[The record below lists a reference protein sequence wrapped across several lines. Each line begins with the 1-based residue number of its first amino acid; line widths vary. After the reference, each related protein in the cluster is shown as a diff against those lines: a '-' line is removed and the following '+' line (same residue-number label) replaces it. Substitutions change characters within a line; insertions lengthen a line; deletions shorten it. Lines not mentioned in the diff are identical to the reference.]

1 MPWWIIALVVAS
13 YLGLLFVIAYYGDK
27 RADAGRSLI
36 ANPYV
41 YALSLGVYTTAWT
54 FYGSVGRAAASGIGF
69 LPVYIG
75 ATVMIALWWTVLR
88 KIIRIAKR
96 KRITS
101 LADFISSR
109 YGKSAAL
116 AGLVTVIAVLGVTP
130 YISLQLK
137 AISTTFNVLR
147 GYPEVLTFAH
157 HEAQSIWSDTAFYV
171 ALALAAFTLVFG
183 TRKLDAAER
192 HEGMVAAIAFEAL
205 LKLLAFLAVGA
216 FVTWGMFDGIGDIF
230 ARAAQRPGLADTFVI
245 GGGSTDIYKSW
256 ASLFSLSFVS
266 MLAVMF
272 LPRQFQVAVVENVD
286 ETHLNK
292 AIWLFPLY
300 LFLFA
305 LFVLPIMFGGMLL
318 FSDGSV
324 DPDTFVLILPLLA
337 QQDALALL
345 VFLGGF
351 SAATG
356 MVIVESIALSTMVC
370 NDLVMPV
377 LFRIKAL
384 RLSERADL
392 SGLLLAIRRITI
404 VLGMLLAY
412 IYYRV
417 AGEASALVAIGLIS
431 FAAVAQF
438 APAILGGIY
447 WKGGTRSGALA
458 GLGAG
463 SAVWFYTL
471 LLPSLARSGW
481 LPMGLLEHGPFA
493 IELLRPLALFG
504 LEGLDEISHAML
516 WSMFANVGLYVTVS
530 ILTEQSA
537 REQTQAR
544 IFVDIFQDDH
554 AVERSW
560 RASGS
565 LPDLQALMTRF
576 LGARNAEQAFA
587 DYARRNDLE
596 NLQAIDA
603 ELAHYCEA
611 QLAGVIGAASARKML
626 SSVVEEEL
634 LRDGLTGLPNR
645 SLLLT
650 RLADALGH
658 GQDKEAGGSA
668 LGHGREAEA
677 GRRFALLLLTLDR
690 FHLITDSLGA
700 TVGDQLLIAVAQR
713 LADRLGPGD
722 TLARV
727 GDESFAV
734 LLDAAHDGDEAAR
747 FADKLQAVLAA
758 GFNVDGHELFT
769 TASVGIALGR
779 PEDYADP
786 GDILRDAETVTHDA
800 MRRGGERYAVFDAS
814 MRERVVAQL
823 QMETKLRQAVGDG
836 ESFRVYYQPVVHLKT
851 GLLSGFEALV
861 RLRRPDGSLVPPID
875 FIPLAEQ
882 TGLIVGIGRW
892 VLAEACRQMRA
903 WQQRYPDHPP
913 LQISVNLAG
922 RQFTEPDLV
931 EQIAAV
937 LAETGLDTASLKLEV
952 TETVLMEHV
961 DAATVVLEKL
971 EDMGIKL
978 LMDDFGTGFSSLSY
992 LHRFPI
998 DTLKIDGSFVG
1009 RMEVDRKSADIIE
1022 TIVTL
1027 AHTLNMD
1034 IIAEGV
1040 ENTRQLELLRALKV
1054 EYGQGYHF
1062 GKPLDAEAAEA
1073 MIAARPV
1080 W

>member
-1 MPWWIIALVVAS
+1 MPAWIIVLVVVA

-27 RADAGRSLI
+27 RADAGRSVI

-75 ATVMIALWWTVLR
+75 ATVMIALWWMVLR
-88 KIIRIAKR
+88 KIIRIAKQNH
-96 KRITS
+96 ITS

-116 AGLVTVIAVLGVTP
+116 AGLVTVIAVIGVTP

-137 AISTTFNVLR
+137 AISTSFNVLR
-147 GYPEVLTFAH
+147 GYPEALSFAQQ
-157 HEAQSIWSDTAFYV
+157 EPERIWSDTALYV
-171 ALALAAFTLVFG
+171 ALALAAFTIVFG

-205 LKLLAFLAVGA
+205 LKLLAFLALGA

-230 ARAAQRPGLADTFVI
+230 ARAAQQPGLADNFVI
-245 GGGSTDIYKSW
+245 GGGSSDIYRSW
-256 ASLFSLSFVS
+256 ASLFSLSFMS
-266 MLAVMF
+266 MLAIMF

-305 LFVLPIMFGGMLL
+305 LFVLPIAFGGMLL
-318 FSDGSV
+318 FPDGSIN
-324 DPDTFVLILPLLA
+324 PDTFVLTLPLLA
-337 QQDALALL
+337 QQEALALL

-356 MVIVESIALSTMVC
+356 MVIVETIALSTMVC

-377 LFRIKAL
+377 LFRIKVL

-404 VLGMLLAY
+404 VIGMLLGY
-412 IYYRV
+412 TYYRL
-417 AGEASALVAIGLIS
+417 AGEAYALVAIGLIS

-438 APAILGGIY
+438 GPAIFGGIY

-463 SAVWFYTL
+463 FVVWFYTL
-471 LLPSLARSGW
+471 LLPVLARSGW
-481 LPMGLLEHGPFA
+481 LSTDLLEHGPFA

-516 WSMFANVGLYVTVS
+516 WSMLANAGLYVTVS
-530 ILTEQSA
+530 ILTDQSA
-537 REQTQAR
+537 VEQTQAVR
-544 IFVDIFQDDH
+544 FVDVFEHDH
-554 AVERSW
+554 GAEGTW

-565 LPDLQALMTRF
+565 LPELQALMTRF
-576 LGARNAEQAFA
+576 LGAANAEQAFA
-587 DYARRNDLE
+587 DYSRRHNLE
-596 NLQAIDA
+596 QLQAIDT
-603 ELAHYCEA
+603 ELAQYCEA
-611 QLAGVIGAASARKML
+611 QLTGVIGAASARVML
-626 SSVVEEEL
+626 ATVVEEEL

-645 SLLLT
+645 TLLLT
-650 RLADALGH
+650 RLADALGRS
-658 GQDKEAGGSA
+658 QDQ
-668 LGHGREAEA
+668 HA
-677 GRRFALLLLTLDR
+677 GRSFALLLLALDR

-713 LADRLGPGD
+713 LTDRLGPGD

-727 GDESFAV
+727 GGDSFAV
-734 LLDAAHDGDEAAR
+734 LLDAAQDADEAER

-758 GFNVDGHELFT
+758 GFNVDGHQLFT

-779 PEDYADP
+779 PDYADP

-800 MRRGGERYAVFDAS
+800 MRRGGERYAVFDAN
-814 MRERVVAQL
+814 MRERVVAQFE
-823 QMETKLRQAVGDG
+823 METELRQAVGRG
-836 ESFRVYYQPVVHLKT
+836 EDFLVYYQPVVALET
-851 GLLSGFEALV
+851 GLLAGFEALV
-861 RLRRPDGSLVPPID
+861 RMRRPDGSLVPPIE
-875 FIPLAEQ
+875 FIPLAEE
-882 TGLIVGIGRW
+882 TGLIVEIGNW
-892 VLAEACRQMRA
+892 VLAEACRQMHE

-913 LQISVNLAG
+913 MQISVNLAG
-922 RQFTEPDLV
+922 RQFTEPDLIQ
-931 EQIAAV
+931 QIETV
-937 LAETGLDTASLKLEV
+937 LAKTGLDTANFKLEV
-952 TETVLMEHV
+952 TETVLMEHA
-961 DAATVVLEKL
+961 DAAMVVLEKL
-971 EDMGIKL
+971 RAMGIKL
-978 LMDDFGTGFSSLSY
+978 LMDDFGTGYSSLSY

-998 DTLKIDGSFVG
+998 DTLKIDASFVG
-1009 RMEVDRKSADIIE
+1009 RMDVDRKNAEIIE
-1022 TIVTL
+1022 TIVAL
-1027 AHTLNMD
+1027 ARTLNMD
-1034 IIAEGV
+1034 LIAEGV
-1040 ENTRQLELLRALKV
+1040 ENARQLELLRALKV

-1062 GKPLDAEAAEA
+1062 AKPLDAEAAEA
-1073 MIAARPV
+1073 LIAARPV

>member
-1 MPWWIIALVVAS
+1 MPAWIIALLVAS

-75 ATVMIALWWTVLR
+75 TTVMVALWWTVLR
-88 KIIRIAKR
+88 KIIRIAKQN
-96 KRITS
+96 RITS

-147 GYPEVLTFAH
+147 GYPEILSLAH
-157 HEAQSIWSDTAFYV
+157 HGADSIWSDTAFYV
-171 ALALAAFTLVFG
+171 ALALAAFTIAFG

-216 FVTWGMFDGIGDIF
+216 FVTWGMFGGISDIF
-230 ARAAQRPGLADTFVI
+230 ARAAQQPGLADTFVI
-245 GGGSTDIYKSW
+245 GGGSTDIYESW

-286 ETHLNK
+286 EAHLNK

-318 FSDGSV
+318 FPDGSV

-392 SGLLLAIRRITI
+392 SALLLAIRRITI
-404 VLGMLLAY
+404 VFGMLLAY
-412 IYYRV
+412 TYYRV
-417 AGEASALVAIGLIS
+417 AGEAYALVAIGLIS

-438 APAILGGIY
+438 APAIFGGIY

-463 SAVWFYTL
+463 FAVWFYTL

-481 LPMGLLEHGPFA
+481 LPMDLLEHGPWG

-504 LEGLDEISHAML
+504 LEGLDEISHTML
-516 WSMFANVGLYVTVS
+516 WSMFANIGLYVTVS
-530 ILTEQSA
+530 ILTEQSTL
-537 REQTQAR
+537 EHTQALR
-544 IFVDIFQDDH
+544 FVDVFADDH
-554 AVERSW
+554 GAERSW

-587 DYARRNDLE
+587 DYAKRNDLE

-603 ELAHYCEA
+603 KLAHYCEA
-611 QLAGVIGAASARKML
+611 QLAGVIGAASARVML
-626 SSVVEEEL
+626 ASVVEEEL
-634 LRDGLTGLPNR
+634 LRDSLTGLPNR
-645 SLLLT
+645 TLLLT
-650 RLADALGH
+650 RLADALKH
-658 GQDKEAGGSA
+658 SQDE
-668 LGHGREAEA
+668 EA

-700 TVGDQLLIAVAQR
+700 TVGDQLLTAVAQR
-713 LADRLGPGD
+713 LASRLGPGD

-727 GDESFAV
+727 GGESFAV
-734 LLDAAHDGDEAAR
+734 LLDAAQDADEAAR

-758 GFNVDGHELFT
+758 GFNVDGHQLFT

-779 PEDYADP
+779 PEDYAEP

-823 QMETKLRQAVGDG
+823 EMETKLRQAIGDG
-836 ESFRVYYQPVVHLKT
+836 ESFRVYYQPVVSLET

-861 RLRRPDGSLVPPID
+861 RMRRPDGSMVPPID

-882 TGLIVGIGRW
+882 TGLIVGIGSW
-892 VLAEACRQMRA
+892 VLTEACRQMRA

-971 EDMGIKL
+971 NTMGIRL
-978 LMDDFGTGFSSLSY
+978 LMDDFGTGYSSLSY

-998 DTLKIDGSFVG
+998 KTLKIDGSFVC
-1009 RMEVDRKSADIIE
+1009 RMDVDRKNADIIQ

-1040 ENTRQLELLRALKV
+1040 ENARQLELLRALKV

>member
-1 MPWWIIALVVAS
+1 MPAWIIVLVVVA

-27 RADAGRSLI
+27 RADAGRSVI

-75 ATVMIALWWTVLR
+75 ATVMIALWWMVLR
-88 KIIRIAKR
+88 KIIRIAKQNH
-96 KRITS
+96 ITS

-116 AGLVTVIAVLGVTP
+116 AGLVTVIAVIGVTP

-137 AISTTFNVLR
+137 AISTSFNVLR
-147 GYPEVLTFAH
+147 GYPEALSFAQQ
-157 HEAQSIWSDTAFYV
+157 EPESIWSDTALYV
-171 ALALAAFTLVFG
+171 ALALAAFTIVFG

-205 LKLLAFLAVGA
+205 LKLLAFLALGA

-230 ARAAQRPGLADTFVI
+230 ARAAQQPGLADNFVI
-245 GGGSTDIYKSW
+245 GGGSSDIYRSW
-256 ASLFSLSFVS
+256 ASLFSLSFMS
-266 MLAVMF
+266 MLAIMF

-305 LFVLPIMFGGMLL
+305 LFVLPIAFGGMLL
-318 FSDGSV
+318 FPDGSIN
-324 DPDTFVLILPLLA
+324 PDTFVLTLPLLA
-337 QQDALALL
+337 QQEALALL

-356 MVIVESIALSTMVC
+356 MVIVETIALSTMVC

-377 LFRIKAL
+377 LFRIKVL

-404 VLGMLLAY
+404 VIGMLLGY
-412 IYYRV
+412 TYYRL
-417 AGEASALVAIGLIS
+417 AGEAYALVAIGLIS

-438 APAILGGIY
+438 GPAIFGGIY

-463 SAVWFYTL
+463 FVVWFYTL
-471 LLPSLARSGW
+471 LLPVLARSGW
-481 LPMGLLEHGPFA
+481 LSTDLLEHGPFA

-516 WSMFANVGLYVTVS
+516 WSMLANAGLYVTVS
-530 ILTEQSA
+530 ILTDQSA
-537 REQTQAR
+537 VEQTQAVR
-544 IFVDIFQDDH
+544 FVDVFEHDH
-554 AVERSW
+554 GAEGTW

-565 LPDLQALMTRF
+565 LPELQALMTRF
-576 LGARNAEQAFA
+576 LGAANAEQAFA
-587 DYARRNDLE
+587 DYSRRHNLE
-596 NLQAIDA
+596 QLQAIDT
-603 ELAHYCEA
+603 ELAQYCEA
-611 QLAGVIGAASARKML
+611 QLTGVIGAASARVML
-626 SSVVEEEL
+626 ATVVEEEL

-645 SLLLT
+645 TLLLT
-650 RLADALGH
+650 RLADALGRS
-658 GQDKEAGGSA
+658 QDQ
-668 LGHGREAEA
+668 HA
-677 GRRFALLLLTLDR
+677 GRSFALLLLALDR

-713 LADRLGPGD
+713 LTDRLGPGD

-727 GDESFAV
+727 GGDSFAV
-734 LLDAAHDGDEAAR
+734 LLDAAQDADEAER

-758 GFNVDGHELFT
+758 GFNVDGHHLFT

-779 PEDYADP
+779 PDYADP

-800 MRRGGERYAVFDAS
+800 MRRGGERYAVFDAN
-814 MRERVVAQL
+814 MRERVVAQFE
-823 QMETKLRQAVGDG
+823 METELRQAVGRG
-836 ESFRVYYQPVVHLKT
+836 EDFLVYYQPVVALET
-851 GLLSGFEALV
+851 GLLAGFEALV
-861 RLRRPDGSLVPPID
+861 RMRRPDGSLVPPIE
-875 FIPLAEQ
+875 FIPLAEE
-882 TGLIVGIGRW
+882 TGLIVEIGNW
-892 VLAEACRQMRA
+892 VLAEACRQMHE

-913 LQISVNLAG
+913 MQISVNLAG
-922 RQFTEPDLV
+922 RQFTEPDLIQ
-931 EQIAAV
+931 QIETV
-937 LAETGLDTASLKLEV
+937 LAKTGLDTANFKLEV
-952 TETVLMEHV
+952 TETVLMEHA
-961 DAATVVLEKL
+961 DAAMVVLEKL
-971 EDMGIKL
+971 RAMGIKL
-978 LMDDFGTGFSSLSY
+978 LMDDFGTGYSSLSY

-998 DTLKIDGSFVG
+998 DTLKIDASFVG
-1009 RMEVDRKSADIIE
+1009 RMDVDRKNAEIIE
-1022 TIVTL
+1022 TIVAL
-1027 AHTLNMD
+1027 ARTLNMD
-1034 IIAEGV
+1034 LIAEGV
-1040 ENTRQLELLRALKV
+1040 ENARQLELLRALKV

-1062 GKPLDAEAAEA
+1062 AKPLDAEAAEA
-1073 MIAARPV
+1073 LIAARPV

>member
-1 MPWWIIALVVAS
+1 MPAWIIALLVAS

-75 ATVMIALWWTVLR
+75 TTVMVALWWTVLR
-88 KIIRIAKR
+88 KIIRIAKQN
-96 KRITS
+96 RITS

-147 GYPEVLTFAH
+147 GYSEILSLAH
-157 HEAQSIWSDTAFYV
+157 HEADSFWSDTAFYV
-171 ALALAAFTLVFG
+171 ALALAAFTIAFG

-216 FVTWGMFDGIGDIF
+216 FVTWGMFGGISDIF
-230 ARAAQRPGLADTFVI
+230 ARAAQQPGLADTFII
-245 GGGSTDIYKSW
+245 GGGSTDIYESW

-286 ETHLNK
+286 EAHLNK

-318 FSDGSV
+318 FPDGSA

-392 SGLLLAIRRITI
+392 SALLLAIRRITI
-404 VLGMLLAY
+404 VFGMLLAY
-412 IYYRV
+412 TYYRV
-417 AGEASALVAIGLIS
+417 AGEAYALVAIGLIS

-438 APAILGGIY
+438 APAIFGGIY
-447 WKGGTRSGALA
+447 WKGGTRCGALA

-463 SAVWFYTL
+463 FAVWFYTL

-481 LPMGLLEHGPFA
+481 LPMDLLEHGPWG

-504 LEGLDEISHAML
+504 LEGLDEISHTML
-516 WSMFANVGLYVTVS
+516 WSMFANIGLYVTVS
-530 ILTEQSA
+530 ILTEQSTL
-537 REQTQAR
+537 EHTQALR
-544 IFVDIFQDDH
+544 FVDVFADDH
-554 AVERSW
+554 GAERSW

-576 LGARNAEQAFA
+576 LGARNAERALA
-587 DYARRNDLE
+587 DYAKRNDLE

-603 ELAHYCEA
+603 KLAHYCEA
-611 QLAGVIGAASARKML
+611 QLAGVIGAASARVML
-626 SSVVEEEL
+626 ASVVEEEL
-634 LRDGLTGLPNR
+634 LRDSLTGLPNR
-645 SLLLT
+645 TLLLT
-650 RLADALGH
+650 RLADALKH
-658 GQDKEAGGSA
+658 SQDE
-668 LGHGREAEA
+668 EA

-700 TVGDQLLIAVAQR
+700 TVGDQLLTAVAQR
-713 LADRLGPGD
+713 LASRLGPGD

-727 GDESFAV
+727 GGESFAV
-734 LLDAAHDGDEAAR
+734 LLDAAQDADEAAR

-758 GFNVDGHELFT
+758 GFNVDGHQLFT

-779 PEDYADP
+779 PEDYAEP

-823 QMETKLRQAVGDG
+823 EMETKLRQAIGDG
-836 ESFRVYYQPVVHLKT
+836 ESFRVYYQPVVSLET

-861 RLRRPDGSLVPPID
+861 RMRRPDGSMVPPID

-882 TGLIVGIGRW
+882 TGLIVGIGSW
-892 VLAEACRQMRA
+892 VLTEACRQMRA

-971 EDMGIKL
+971 NTMGIRL
-978 LMDDFGTGFSSLSY
+978 LMDDFGTGYSSLSY

-998 DTLKIDGSFVG
+998 KTLKIDGSFVC
-1009 RMEVDRKSADIIE
+1009 RMDVDRKNADIIQ

-1040 ENTRQLELLRALKV
+1040 ENARQLELLRALKV

>member
-1 MPWWIIALVVAS
+1 MPAWIIVLVVVA

-27 RADAGRSLI
+27 RADAGRSVI

-75 ATVMIALWWTVLR
+75 ATVMIALWWMVLR
-88 KIIRIAKR
+88 KIIRIAKQNH
-96 KRITS
+96 ITS

-116 AGLVTVIAVLGVTP
+116 AGLVTVIAVIGVTP

-137 AISTTFNVLR
+137 AISTSFNVLR
-147 GYPEVLTFAH
+147 GYPEALSFAQQ
-157 HEAQSIWSDTAFYV
+157 EPERIWSDTALYV
-171 ALALAAFTLVFG
+171 ALALAAFTIVFG

-205 LKLLAFLAVGA
+205 LKLLAFLALGA

-230 ARAAQRPGLADTFVI
+230 ARAAQQPGLADNFVI
-245 GGGSTDIYKSW
+245 GGGSSDIYRSW
-256 ASLFSLSFVS
+256 ASLFSLSFMS
-266 MLAVMF
+266 MLAIMF

-305 LFVLPIMFGGMLL
+305 LFVLPIAFGGMLL
-318 FSDGSV
+318 FPDGSIN
-324 DPDTFVLILPLLA
+324 PDTFVLTLPLLA
-337 QQDALALL
+337 QQEALALL

-356 MVIVESIALSTMVC
+356 MVIVETIALSTMVC

-377 LFRIKAL
+377 LFRIKVL

-404 VLGMLLAY
+404 VIGMLLGY
-412 IYYRV
+412 TYYHL
-417 AGEASALVAIGLIS
+417 AGEAYALVAIGLIS

-438 APAILGGIY
+438 GPAIFGGIY

-463 SAVWFYTL
+463 FVVWFYTL
-471 LLPSLARSGW
+471 LLPVLARSGW
-481 LPMGLLEHGPFA
+481 LSMDVLEHGPFA

-516 WSMFANVGLYVTVS
+516 WSMLANAGLYVTVS
-530 ILTEQSA
+530 ILTDQSA
-537 REQTQAR
+537 VEQTQAVR
-544 IFVDIFQDDH
+544 FVDVFEHDH
-554 AVERSW
+554 GAEGTW

-565 LPDLQALMTRF
+565 LPELQALMTRF
-576 LGARNAEQAFA
+576 LGAANAEQAFA
-587 DYARRNDLE
+587 DYSRRHNLE
-596 NLQAIDA
+596 QLQAIDT
-603 ELAHYCEA
+603 ELAQYCEA
-611 QLAGVIGAASARKML
+611 QLTGVIGAASARVML
-626 SSVVEEEL
+626 ATVVEEEL

-645 SLLLT
+645 TLLLT
-650 RLADALGH
+650 RLADALGRS
-658 GQDKEAGGSA
+658 QDQ
-668 LGHGREAEA
+668 HA
-677 GRRFALLLLTLDR
+677 GRSFALLLLALDR

-713 LADRLGPGD
+713 LTDRLGPGD

-727 GDESFAV
+727 GGDSFAV
-734 LLDAAHDGDEAAR
+734 LLDAAQDADEAER

-758 GFNVDGHELFT
+758 GFNVDGHQLFT

-779 PEDYADP
+779 PDYADP

-800 MRRGGERYAVFDAS
+800 MRRGGERYAVFDAN
-814 MRERVVAQL
+814 MRERVVAQFE
-823 QMETKLRQAVGDG
+823 METELRQAVGRG
-836 ESFRVYYQPVVHLKT
+836 EDFLVYYQPVVALET
-851 GLLSGFEALV
+851 GLLAGFEALV
-861 RLRRPDGSLVPPID
+861 RMRRPDGSLVPPIE
-875 FIPLAEQ
+875 FIPLAEE
-882 TGLIVGIGRW
+882 TGLIVEIGNW
-892 VLAEACRQMRA
+892 VLAEACRQMHE

-913 LQISVNLAG
+913 MQISVNLAG
-922 RQFTEPDLV
+922 RQFTEPDLIQ
-931 EQIAAV
+931 QIETV
-937 LAETGLDTASLKLEV
+937 LAKTGLDTANFKLEV
-952 TETVLMEHV
+952 TETVLMEHA
-961 DAATVVLEKL
+961 DAAMVVLEKL
-971 EDMGIKL
+971 RAMGIKL
-978 LMDDFGTGFSSLSY
+978 LMDDFGTGYSSLSY

-998 DTLKIDGSFVG
+998 DTLKIDASFVG
-1009 RMEVDRKSADIIE
+1009 RMDVDRKNAEIIE
-1022 TIVTL
+1022 TIVAL
-1027 AHTLNMD
+1027 ARTLNMD
-1034 IIAEGV
+1034 LIAEGV
-1040 ENTRQLELLRALKV
+1040 ENARQLELLRALKV

-1062 GKPLDAEAAEA
+1062 AKPLDAEAAEA
-1073 MIAARPV
+1073 LIAARPV

>member
-1 MPWWIIALVVAS
+1 MPAWIIVLVVVA

-27 RADAGRSLI
+27 RADAGRSVI

-75 ATVMIALWWTVLR
+75 ATVMIALWWMVLR
-88 KIIRIAKR
+88 KIIRIAKQNH
-96 KRITS
+96 ITS

-116 AGLVTVIAVLGVTP
+116 AGLVTVIAVIGVTP

-137 AISTTFNVLR
+137 AISTSFNVLR
-147 GYPEVLTFAH
+147 GYPEALSFAQQ
-157 HEAQSIWSDTAFYV
+157 EPESIWSDTALYV
-171 ALALAAFTLVFG
+171 ALALAAFTIVFG

-205 LKLLAFLAVGA
+205 LKLLAFLVLGA

-230 ARAAQRPGLADTFVI
+230 ARAAQQPGLADNFVI
-245 GGGSTDIYKSW
+245 GGGSSDIYRSW
-256 ASLFSLSFVS
+256 ASLFSLSFMS
-266 MLAVMF
+266 MLAIMF

-305 LFVLPIMFGGMLL
+305 LFVLPIAFGGMLL
-318 FSDGSV
+318 FPDGSIN
-324 DPDTFVLILPLLA
+324 PDTFVLTLPLLA
-337 QQDALALL
+337 QQEALALL

-356 MVIVESIALSTMVC
+356 MVIVETIALSTMVC

-377 LFRIKAL
+377 LFRIKVL

-404 VLGMLLAY
+404 VIGMLLGY
-412 IYYRV
+412 TYYRL
-417 AGEASALVAIGLIS
+417 AGEAYALVAIGLIS

-438 APAILGGIY
+438 GPAIFGGIY

-463 SAVWFYTL
+463 FVVWFYTL
-471 LLPSLARSGW
+471 LLPVLARSGW
-481 LPMGLLEHGPFA
+481 LSTDLLEHGPFA

-516 WSMFANVGLYVTVS
+516 WSMLANAGLYVTVS
-530 ILTEQSA
+530 ILTDQSA
-537 REQTQAR
+537 VEQTQAVR
-544 IFVDIFQDDH
+544 FVDVFEHDH
-554 AVERSW
+554 GAEGIW

-565 LPDLQALMTRF
+565 LPELQALMTRF
-576 LGARNAEQAFA
+576 LGAANAEQAFA
-587 DYARRNDLE
+587 DYSRRHNLE
-596 NLQAIDA
+596 QLQAIDT
-603 ELAHYCEA
+603 ELAQYCEA
-611 QLAGVIGAASARKML
+611 QLTGVIGAASARVML
-626 SSVVEEEL
+626 ATVVEEEL

-645 SLLLT
+645 TLLLT
-650 RLADALGH
+650 RLADALGRS
-658 GQDKEAGGSA
+658 QDQ
-668 LGHGREAEA
+668 HA
-677 GRRFALLLLTLDR
+677 GRSFALLLLALDR

-713 LADRLGPGD
+713 LTDRLGPGD

-727 GDESFAV
+727 GGDSFAV
-734 LLDAAHDGDEAAR
+734 LLDAAQDADEAER

-758 GFNVDGHELFT
+758 GFNVDGHQLFT

-779 PEDYADP
+779 PDYADP
-786 GDILRDAETVTHDA
+786 GDILRDAKTVTHDA
-800 MRRGGERYAVFDAS
+800 MRRGGERYAVFDAN
-814 MRERVVAQL
+814 MRERVVAQFE
-823 QMETKLRQAVGDG
+823 METELRQAVGRG
-836 ESFRVYYQPVVHLKT
+836 EDFLVYYQPVVALET
-851 GLLSGFEALV
+851 GLLAGFEALV
-861 RLRRPDGSLVPPID
+861 RMRRPDGSLVPPIE
-875 FIPLAEQ
+875 FIPLAEE
-882 TGLIVGIGRW
+882 TGLIVEIGNW
-892 VLAEACRQMRA
+892 VLAEACRQMHE

-913 LQISVNLAG
+913 MQISVNLAG
-922 RQFTEPDLV
+922 RQFTEPDLIQ
-931 EQIAAV
+931 QIETV
-937 LAETGLDTASLKLEV
+937 LAKTGLDTANFKLEV
-952 TETVLMEHV
+952 TETVLMEHA
-961 DAATVVLEKL
+961 DAAMVVLEKL
-971 EDMGIKL
+971 RAMGIKL
-978 LMDDFGTGFSSLSY
+978 LMDDFGTGYSSLSY

-998 DTLKIDGSFVG
+998 DTLKIDASFVG
-1009 RMEVDRKSADIIE
+1009 RMDVDRKNAEIIE
-1022 TIVTL
+1022 TIVAL
-1027 AHTLNMD
+1027 ARTLNMD
-1034 IIAEGV
+1034 LIAEGV
-1040 ENTRQLELLRALKV
+1040 ENARQLELLRALKV

-1062 GKPLDAEAAEA
+1062 AKPLDAEAAEA
-1073 MIAARPV
+1073 LIAARPV

>member
-1 MPWWIIALVVAS
+1 MPAWIIALLVAS

-75 ATVMIALWWTVLR
+75 TTVMVALWWTVLR
-88 KIIRIAKR
+88 KIIRIAKQN
-96 KRITS
+96 RITS

-147 GYPEVLTFAH
+147 GYPEILSLAH
-157 HEAQSIWSDTAFYV
+157 HGADSIWSDTAFYV
-171 ALALAAFTLVFG
+171 ALALAAFTIAFG

-216 FVTWGMFDGIGDIF
+216 FVTWGMFGGISDIF
-230 ARAAQRPGLADTFVI
+230 ARAAQQPGLADTFII
-245 GGGSTDIYKSW
+245 GGGSTDIYESW

-286 ETHLNK
+286 EAHLNK

-318 FSDGSV
+318 FPDGSV

-392 SGLLLAIRRITI
+392 SALLLAIRRITI
-404 VLGMLLAY
+404 VFGMLLAY
-412 IYYRV
+412 TYYRV
-417 AGEASALVAIGLIS
+417 AGEAYALVAIGLIS

-438 APAILGGIY
+438 APAIFGGIY
-447 WKGGTRSGALA
+447 WKGGTRCGALA

-463 SAVWFYTL
+463 FAVWFYTL

-481 LPMGLLEHGPFA
+481 LPMDLLEHGPWG

-504 LEGLDEISHAML
+504 LEGLDEISHTML
-516 WSMFANVGLYVTVS
+516 WSMFANIGLYVTVS

-537 REQTQAR
+537 LEHTQALR
-544 IFVDIFQDDH
+544 FVDVFADDH
-554 AVERSW
+554 GAERSW

-576 LGARNAEQAFA
+576 LGARNAERALA
-587 DYARRNDLE
+587 DYAKRNDLE

-603 ELAHYCEA
+603 KLAHYCEA
-611 QLAGVIGAASARKML
+611 QLAGVIGAASARVML
-626 SSVVEEEL
+626 ASVVEEEL
-634 LRDGLTGLPNR
+634 LRDSLTGLPNR
-645 SLLLT
+645 TLLLT
-650 RLADALGH
+650 RLADALKH
-658 GQDKEAGGSA
+658 SQDE
-668 LGHGREAEA
+668 EA

-700 TVGDQLLIAVAQR
+700 TVGDQLLTAVAQR
-713 LADRLGPGD
+713 LASRLGPGD

-727 GDESFAV
+727 GGESFAV
-734 LLDAAHDGDEAAR
+734 LLDAAQDADEAAR

-758 GFNVDGHELFT
+758 GFNVDGHQLFT

-779 PEDYADP
+779 PEDYAEP

-823 QMETKLRQAVGDG
+823 EMETKLRQAIGDG
-836 ESFRVYYQPVVHLKT
+836 ESFRVYYQPVVSLET

-861 RLRRPDGSLVPPID
+861 RMRRPDGSMVPPID

-882 TGLIVGIGRW
+882 TGLIVGIGSW
-892 VLAEACRQMRA
+892 VLTEACRQMRA

-971 EDMGIKL
+971 NTMGIRL
-978 LMDDFGTGFSSLSY
+978 LMDDFGTGYSSLSY

-998 DTLKIDGSFVG
+998 KTLKIDGSFVC
-1009 RMEVDRKSADIIE
+1009 RMDVDRKNADIIQ

-1040 ENTRQLELLRALKV
+1040 ENARQLELLRALKV